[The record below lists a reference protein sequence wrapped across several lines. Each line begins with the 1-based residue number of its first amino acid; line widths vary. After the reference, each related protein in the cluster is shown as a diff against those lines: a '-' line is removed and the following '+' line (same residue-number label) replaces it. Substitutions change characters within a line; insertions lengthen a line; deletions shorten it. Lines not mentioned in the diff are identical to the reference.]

1 MSDTCCGGACAAP
14 VAAPPADLHG
24 HDHGSAHDTARLDAW
39 RIGLAGALVAV
50 GMAAGR
56 AGHPV
61 WHIAASLA
69 AIALTVPGPA
79 RRAWAAARRA
89 SLDIDVLM
97 IIAVVGAAALG
108 DWTEAAAVVWL
119 FDIAQWLE
127 AKSLARA
134 TRAIGALVT
143 IAPRVATVRRG
154 TDAAEREVPV
164 DSVVPGDIVIVRPGQ
179 RIPVDGTV
187 RAGESAV
194 DQAPVTG
201 ESWPVDKAPGDTV
214 LAGTI
219 NGTGAM
225 EIAADRPASDSTL
238 ARIIHLVQHA
248 QEQRA
253 PVQRFVDRFARVYT
267 PAVVVA
273 ALLTVLLPTLVAVWS
288 GAVWTTAFALWSYR
302 ALALLVVACPCA
314 LVISTPVAIV
324 SALTAA
330 ARAGVLIKGGAH
342 LERLGSIRCV
352 ALDKTGT
359 LTDGHVVVSDVFA
372 VEGATSHRVL
382 SVAAALE
389 SRSEH
394 PIGRA
399 IVNRARADG
408 LAFAPG
414 DAFRAL
420 PGLGAEAVVAAAPA
434 VVGSHRLFETRQL
447 CTPSLHAR
455 IDEVEE
461 HGAVPVL
468 VGHGGAALGVI
479 GLTDG
484 LRGNGRGAIEGLRDE
499 GVAHIVLLTGDR
511 ETAAASARA
520 GAGLD
525 AAHAELLPDEK
536 VKHVAR
542 LRAEYGPVAMVGD
555 GINDAPALAAADVGI
570 AMGVAGTD
578 AALETA
584 DVALM
589 ADDLS
594 KIPYALRLGRRT
606 VANIRE
612 NVAIA
617 LGLKLLFGVL
627 AVAGVATLW
636 MAILADT
643 GASLLVTANSL
654 RLLRVKSVDQVRS
667 SKPDARS

>member
-1 MSDTCCGGACAAP
+1 MSETCCGGACAAP
-14 VAAPPADLHG
+14 VAAPPPDAHG
-24 HDHGSAHDTARLDAW
+24 HESGSASGAGRLDAW
-39 RIGLAGALVAV
+39 RIGLAGVLIAAGLV
-50 GMAAGR
+50 AGR
-56 AGHPV
+56 AGHPL
-61 WHIAASLA
+61 WHLAASLA
-69 AIALTVPGPA
+69 AIALTVPEPA
-79 RRAWAAARRA
+79 RHAWAAARRG

-97 IIAVVGAAALG
+97 IIAVAGALALG

-127 AKSLARA
+127 AKSFARA

-143 IAPRVATVRRG
+143 MAPRVATVRRG
-154 TDAAEREVPV
+154 AGEAEEDVAV
-164 DSVVPGDIVIVRPGQ
+164 DSVVPGDVVIVRPGQ

-201 ESWPVDKAPGDTV
+201 ESWPVDKAPGDAV

-219 NGTGAM
+219 NGSGAI
-225 EIAADRPASDSTL
+225 EITADRPASDSTL

-253 PVQRFVDRFARVYT
+253 PVQRIVDRFARVYT
-267 PAVVVA
+267 PLVVVA
-273 ALLTVLLPTLVAVWS
+273 AALVAAVPTAVAALS
-288 GAVWTTAFALWSYR
+288 GAPWTPALAEWGYR

-330 ARAGVLIKGGAH
+330 ARVGVLIKGGAH

-359 LTDGHVVVSDVFA
+359 LTDGRVVVSEVFG

-389 SRSEH
+389 ARSEH

-399 IVNRARADG
+399 IVSRARADG

-420 PGLGAEAVVAAAPA
+420 PGLGAEALVAAAPA

-461 HGAVPVL
+461 RGAVPVL

-484 LRGNGRGAIEGLRDE
+484 LRDNGRRAIAALRDE
-499 GVAHIVLLTGDR
+499 GVAHVVLLTGDR

-525 AAHAELLPDEK
+525 AAHAELLPDDK

-542 LRAEYGPVAMVGD
+542 LRTEYGPVAMVGD

-589 ADDLS
+589 SDDLS
-594 KIPYALRLGRRT
+594 KIGYAINLGRRT

-617 LGLKLLFGVL
+617 LGLKLLFGAL
-627 AVAGVATLW
+627 AVAGLATLW

-654 RLLRVKSVDQVRS
+654 RLLGVKSTRQVGS
-667 SKPDARS
+667 